1 LLVFVK
7 CDKIKKSVKIIKKK
21 KMSKIFT
28 KHNFDLKKRFPFLD
42 WIPELK
48 NPKILKA
55 DIIAGITVAIILV
68 PQSMAYAQLVG
79 VPAYLW
85 LYTAFLPV
93 MIGALFSS
101 SRQLSTWP
109 VTIISLITATT
120 LAPFF
125 TNWNIWTPEY
135 IMYAALLA
143 IMIGIM
149 QVIMWILK
157 MWNIFNFLSHSVILG
172 FLNAAA
178 IIIWVTQLK
187 YVLWIDLPSTEH
199 FYQTI
204 PVLFNAAIQSTHILT
219 LIFGV
224 TAFLVLVLFKI
235 FKPKFPSYLLVS
247 VVWILVAYFIWFENL
262 WWKVVWEIN
271 AWFVSFYNPFTTEY
285 FTWDIFQKL
294 IPWAIVIWFLGFTE
308 AISIAK
314 AIWIETKKTVS
325 TNQMLLSEW
334 FANISAWFSKWF
346 PVSGTFSRSAVNLR
360 AGAQTPF
367 ASIVTGLII
376 WAVILFF
383 TPYLYHLPI
392 AILWA
397 IIIYA
402 VLSLVKIKPVIHSW
416 KLNKTDTIVSIITF
430 LATIYFAPHLE
441 YWIFIWVFLSL
452 IFHIQKSMKP
462 RFSKLWLHPDWSYRS
477 LVLHNLVDS
486 EKVSIY
492 KFYWKLYFVNIWYFE
507 EVLMKDIEETEDL
520 RVIILDFSMIPNLD
534 SWALEVLKSMVS
546 SLKSIWIDVH
556 FAWLNS
562 IVEKQFINSWI
573 TKVITEK
580 NIHSKI
586 YFAVKHL
593 RESRKDLDLDVF
605 WWEKDNK
612 DIFIKKYK

>member
-1 LLVFVK
+1 MNFF
-7 CDKIKKSVKIIKKK
+7 KKY
-21 KMSKIFT
+21 
-28 KHNFDLKKRFPFLD
+28 FPFLD
-42 WIPELK
+42 WISELK

-93 MIGALFSS
+93 MIGAIFSS

-125 TNWNIWTPEY
+125 TNGNIWWAEY
-135 IMYAALLA
+135 IMYVALLA
-143 IMIGIM
+143 IMIWIM
-149 QVIMWILK
+149 QVIMWVLRL
-157 MWNIFNFLSHSVILG
+157 WNIFNFLSHNVILG

-187 YVLWIDLPSTEH
+187 YVLWIKMPPTEH
-199 FYQTI
+199 FYESV
-204 PVLFNAAIQSTHILT
+204 PLLFNTAISSTHYPT
-219 LIFGV
+219 LIFWA
-224 TAFLVLVLFKI
+224 TAFITLVLFKI
-235 FKPKFPSYLLVS
+235 FKPRFPSYLLVS
-247 VVWILVAYFIWFENL
+247 VAWILISYFIWFEKEFQ
-262 WWKVVWEIN
+262 WTVVWEIN
-271 AWFVSFYNPFTTEY
+271 AWFVSFYNPFSTEF
-285 FTWDIFQKL
+285 FTWEVFEKL
-294 IPWAIVIWFLGFTE
+294 IPWALVIWFLGFTE

-334 FANISAWFSKWF
+334 FANMSAWFSQGF

-383 TPYLYHLPI
+383 TKYLYHLPI

-402 VLSLVKIKPVIHSW
+402 VLSLIKIKPVLHSW

-430 LATIYFAPHLE
+430 LSTLYFAPHLE
-441 YWIFIWVFLSL
+441 NWIFIWVFLSL
-452 IFHIQKSMKP
+452 VFHIHKSMKP
-462 RFSKLWLHPDWSYRS
+462 RFSKLWLHSDGSYRS
-477 LVLHNLVDS
+477 LLLHNLEDS
-486 EKVSIY
+486 KDVSIY
-492 KFYWKLYFVNIWYFE
+492 KFYGKLYFVNIWYFE
-507 EVLMKDIEETEDL
+507 EILMKDIENTPNL
-520 RVIILDFSMIPNLD
+520 KVLILDFWMIPRLD
-534 SWALEVLKSMVS
+534 SWALEVLHSLVE
-546 SLKSIWIDVH
+546 SLKESWIEVH
-556 FAWLNS
+556 FTTLNS
-562 IVEKQFINSWI
+562 IIEEQFKNIWI
-573 TKVITEK
+573 TKTISKK

-586 YFAVKHL
+586 YFAIKYL
-593 RESRKDLDLDVF
+593 RKKREELDLGVF
-605 WWEKDNK
+605 WRK
-612 DIFIKKYK
+612 